1 MRKRTPRPAPTYRN
15 TAPKTAPSWN
25 YYVAAAAVCCV
36 LVAGFFL
43 AARQH
48 FSSIDFGIKNSRL
61 RRQLDELQSEKRRL
75 MLSKEITLSPG
86 EIKKAARR
94 VGFVDSPQFERVSTS
109 STSSSAQR
117 TAVKAIETSRPVNAP
132 TTNKVVPTVMVEP
145 VSRPAKQD
153 RQAQLVSVKD
163 RRDRT

>member
-1 MRKRTPRPAPTYRN
+1 MRKRTPRPAPTLRN

-25 YYVAAAAVCCV
+25 YYVAATAVCCV

-61 RRQLDELQSEKRRL
+61 RRQLDELQAEKRRL
-75 MLSKEITLSPG
+75 LLSKEITLSPA
-86 EIKKAARR
+86 EIKKAAKR
-94 VGFVDSPQFERVSTS
+94 VGFVDAPQAERVSMN
-109 STSSSAQR
+109 SSSPSVQKM
-117 TAVKAIETSRPVNAP
+117 AVKAIETSRPVNSP

-145 VSRPAKQD
+145 ANRPAKQD

>member
-1 MRKRTPRPAPTYRN
+1 
-15 TAPKTAPSWN
+15 
-25 YYVAAAAVCCV
+25 VCCV
-36 LVAGFFL
+36 LVTGFFL

-61 RRQLDELQSEKRRL
+61 RRQLDELQAEKRRL
-75 MLSKEITLSPG
+75 LLSKEITLSPA
-86 EIKKAARR
+86 EIKKAAKR
-94 VGFVDSPQFERVSTS
+94 VGFVDAPQAERVSMN
-109 STSSSAQR
+109 SSSPSVQKM
-117 TAVKAIETSRPVNAP
+117 AVKAIETSRPVNSP

-145 VSRPAKQD
+145 ANRPAKQD

>member
-1 MRKRTPRPAPTYRN
+1 MRKPTPRPAPTLRN
-15 TAPKTAPSWN
+15 SAPKTAPSWN
-25 YYVAAAAVCCV
+25 YYVAATAVCCV

-61 RRQLDELQSEKRRL
+61 RRQLDELQAEKRRL

-86 EIKKAARR
+86 EIRKAAKR
-94 VGFVDSPQFERVSTS
+94 VGFFDASQAERVSLT
-109 STSSSAQR
+109 STSPAAQR

-145 VSRPAKQD
+145 VNRPAKQD
-153 RQAQLVSVKD
+153 RQAQLLTVKD